1 MAWTYSGDPDLTER
15 DEVRFL
21 IQDTD
26 SGLPLLQDAEIDF
39 LIERWKPRYDSLTYV
54 AAVAAAAISRKF
66 TGIVTVS
73 ADGVTINTSDLTS
86 KYRDMAVQLRSEY
99 VASQIGG
106 EIDISNIMVGQSPDF
121 SIKPLAFGIGLHD
134 NPEAGQ
140 QDFGAWLYDPFVDA
154 SGIPW

>member
-1 MAWTYSGDPDLTER
+1 MFSYSGDPANSDV
-15 DEVRFL
+15 DELRFL

-26 SGLPLLQDAEIDF
+26 PGLPLLSDEELEF
-39 LIERWKPRYDSLTYV
+39 LVERWLPRYDSLTYV
-54 AAVAAAAISRKF
+54 AAVAAAAIARKF

-73 ADGVTINTSDLTS
+73 ADGVSINTADLTS
-86 KYRDMAVQLRSEY
+86 KYRDMAVALRAEY
-99 VASQIGG
+99 VAGQIGG
-106 EIDISNIMVGQSPDF
+106 EIDISNIMVGSVPDY

>member
-1 MAWTYSGDPDLTER
+1 MFSYSGDPANSDV
-15 DEVRFL
+15 DELRFL

-26 SGLPLLQDAEIDF
+26 PGLPLLSDEELEF
-39 LIERWKPRYDSLTYV
+39 LVERWLPRYDSLTYV

-73 ADGVTINTSDLTS
+73 ADGVSINTADLTS
-86 KYRDMAVQLRSEY
+86 KYRDMAVSLRAEY
-99 VASQIGG
+99 VAGQIGG
-106 EIDISNIMVGQSPDF
+106 EIDISNIMVGSVPDY

-154 SGIPW
+154 SGNPW